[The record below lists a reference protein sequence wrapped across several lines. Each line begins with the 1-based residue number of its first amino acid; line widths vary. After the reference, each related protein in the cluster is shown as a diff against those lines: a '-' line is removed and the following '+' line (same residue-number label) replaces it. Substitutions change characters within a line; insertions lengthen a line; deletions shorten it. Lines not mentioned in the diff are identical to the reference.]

1 MKNLTDI
8 ANSNYWVVKDYN
20 RLVNSVNSLEPEI
33 PRLFDDELT
42 KNWDVLRGI
51 SGFYSYSIFENL
63 EEHPAIVL
71 YQGRIVFRLQDE
83 LFRYMAVS
91 DDRQR
96 IMPTAED
103 RKRGQPLDYPEA
115 VLLTNPSNTFLKG
128 EVDDKY

>member
-1 MKNLTDI
+1 MKNLADI
-8 ANSNYWVVKDYN
+8 ANSNYWVVKDYT
-20 RLVNSVNSLEPEI
+20 RLVNSVNSFEPEI
-33 PRLFDDELT
+33 PRLFDDET
-42 KNWDVLRGI
+42 KVLRGI
-51 SGFYSYSIFENL
+51 SGFYSYSIFEHL

-96 IMPTAED
+96 IMPTTED